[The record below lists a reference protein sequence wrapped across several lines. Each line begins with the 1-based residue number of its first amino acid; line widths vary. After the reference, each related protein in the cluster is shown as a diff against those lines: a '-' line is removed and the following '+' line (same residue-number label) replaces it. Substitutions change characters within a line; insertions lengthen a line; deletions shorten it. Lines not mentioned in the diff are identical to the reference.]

1 MITEK
6 LQIKNAS
13 GLHMRPA
20 GIFVKEVQQ
29 FKSEVLFT
37 FKGNEYNAKSMINVL
52 SAAVKCG
59 DEIELM
65 VSGEDEADCIAA
77 IKAAVESGLGE

>member
-1 MITEK
+1 MVTEK

-20 GIFVKEVQQ
+20 GIFVKEVQG

-37 FKGNEYNAKSMINVL
+37 FKGSEYNAKSMINVL

-59 DEIELM
+59 DEIELIIN
-65 VSGEDEADCIAA
+65 GEDENDCLAA
-77 IKAAVESGLGE
+77 IKAVVENGLGE